1 MVIIGGLCGGILAAL
16 FLIWLKLDQI
26 NDSIKSQG
34 SKSVYIED
42 GSGSGRLAKVNEKG
56 ELKVT

>member
-1 MVIIGGLCGGILAAL
+1 MEVIVFFIFIELVVISVKLCDI
-16 FLIWLKLDQI
+16 D
-26 NDSIKSQG
+26 DSIKSQG

-42 GSGSGRLAKVNEKG
+42 GSGSGRYAKVNEKG

>member
-1 MVIIGGLCGGILAAL
+1 MEVIVFFIFIELVVISVKLCDI
-16 FLIWLKLDQI
+16 D
-26 NDSIKSQG
+26 DSIKSQG